1 VTFTNTGTAALTLAV
16 PVVTGAGVSL
26 VAPVIADG
34 TVLAPGAQVT
44 QALEFVP
51 AAEGPLTSGVLSLG
65 ASELTLPV
73 VVALSGNGV
82 PVPPPVVSMSV
93 APTAVDFGDVVVGQS
108 AAGSV
113 TFTNTGTAA
122 LTLAVPVVT
131 GAGVSLVAPV
141 IADGTVLAPGADVT
155 QALEFA
161 PAVEG
166 PMTGELSLSVA
177 EILAPVVVALS
188 GDGVPV
194 PPPVVSMSASPL
206 SVDFGDVVVGQSAAG
221 SVTFTNDGE
230 APLTLAAPTVSG
242 AGIALTAPVITVG
255 TVLAPGAQVTQALEF
270 APTAEGLVVGEL
282 TLSAAELGS
291 PVVVALSGEGVADSP
306 PTGACGTSIVGGF
319 GAAGWTY
326 AGTAA
331 VVDTELVLNEATT
344 FSTGAGFWM
353 TPMSPVG
360 LEICFE
366 ALLGPGTGADGL
378 TLAFLDAA
386 LAPNGGV
393 GGIGGGLGLAGL
405 PGVAVTLDT
414 FANAG
419 EPSANF
425 VGVVTSVAGAGELV
439 LLDSSTVVPDL
450 RAGPVA
456 VKVAVVAGP
465 RLVVTVEDVEVLD
478 VAVPTLAASTL
489 VGFTASTGSTA
500 DRHAIESLTV
510 VQSSGPSS
518 FTATQDPGSGS
529 GVAMVL
535 PLPLL
540 ALAWIRRPARR
551 WWIGESLFDV
561 TRRDGGSRLRRGRRS
576 RSTPRG

>member
-1 VTFTNTGTAALTLAV
+1 
-16 PVVTGAGVSL
+16 
-26 VAPVIADG
+26 
-34 TVLAPGAQVT
+34 
-44 QALEFVP
+44 
-51 AAEGPLTSGVLSLG
+51 
-65 ASELTLPV
+65 
-73 VVALSGNGV
+73 LSGNGV